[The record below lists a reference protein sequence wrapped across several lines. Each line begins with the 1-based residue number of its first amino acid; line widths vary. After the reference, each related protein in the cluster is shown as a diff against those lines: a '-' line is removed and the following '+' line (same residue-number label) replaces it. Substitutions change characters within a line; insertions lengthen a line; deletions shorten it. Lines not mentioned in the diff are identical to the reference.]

1 MRPKIKHSLAVI
13 LSAFALSL
21 LVACSSQGGHPLEPA
36 GASLCLNIATIGQSR
51 AGVESLLDNEK
62 MQTLRVIVL
71 HADGKVEH
79 NRLYT
84 LSGSGS
90 ESKLILLKVTPDEK
104 KKIFLFANE
113 NSVGSV
119 EGVGGE
125 TSGSTE
131 TLGAFFGKYPEGT
144 GGFENAVRGLYF
156 NPVYWDSAEE
166 EFLPIPM
173 SSEYELEMGKGS
185 VERTFYVV
193 RVATKF
199 TINFENWRDEDVIVS
214 GLRIK
219 SHADRNYL
227 MAHVNDFPDSDSYPG
242 WIDWLKEVS
251 EKSSENDTEAASWM
265 TYYDLPGIAKH
276 EVYTH
281 GGTLTVKELDK
292 TDPEDRKPGL
302 TSTFFYLP
310 ESKNLKES
318 EGTYGEQ
325 EYMLSFKVD
334 GREDPFSFAL
344 PNLKALFRN
353 THVVVNITMY
363 SKEIRFKLTLEP
375 WVEGGRTEIEM

>member
-51 AGVESLLDNEK
+51 AGVESLSDNEK

-79 NRLYT
+79 NRLYS

-104 KKIFLFANE
+104 KKILLFANE

-119 EGVGGE
+119 EGVEGE
-125 TSGSTE
+125 TSVSTE

-173 SSEYELEMGKGS
+173 SSEYVLEMGKGS

-214 GLRIK
+214 DLRIVRP
-219 SHADRNYL
+219 ADRNYL

-265 TYYDLPGIAKH
+265 MNYDLPGVAKH

-292 TDPEDRKPGL
+292 TDMV
-302 TSTFFYLP
+302 FYLP

-318 EGTYGEQ
+318 EVTHGEQ
-325 EYMLSFKVD
+325 EYMLSFKVT
-334 GREDPFSFAL
+334 GREEPFSFAL

-353 THVVVNITMY
+353 THVVINIAMY
-363 SKEIRFKLTLEP
+363 TDRVLFRISVEP
-375 WVEGGRTEIEM
+375 WDFGGRTEIDVS

>member
-51 AGVESLLDNEK
+51 TGVESLSDNEK

-79 NRLYT
+79 NRLYS

-104 KKIFLFANE
+104 KKILLFANE

-119 EGVGGE
+119 EGVEGE

-173 SSEYELEMGKGS
+173 SSEYVLEMGKGS

-214 GLRIK
+214 DLRIVRP
-219 SHADRNYL
+219 ADRNYL

-265 TYYDLPGIAKH
+265 MNYDLPGVAKH

-292 TDPEDRKPGL
+292 TDMV
-302 TSTFFYLP
+302 FYLP

-318 EGTYGEQ
+318 EVTHGEQ
-325 EYMLSFKVD
+325 EYMLSFKVT
-334 GREDPFSFAL
+334 GREEPFSFAL

-353 THVVVNITMY
+353 THVVINIAMY
-363 SKEIRFKLTLEP
+363 TDRVLFRISVEP
-375 WVEGGRTEIEM
+375 WDFGGRTEIDVS